1 MNENRKNK
9 KKEPP
14 KFLQPV
20 IDQFFAFLDWIA
32 PVVDW
37 VGDQAE
43 RYKAAS
49 DAVPPPSRRWVHRRR
64 INSRNLTVTLFLLV
78 LAVMSGFA
86 LYLPNRPTH
95 SELENRDLTPF
106 PRASFLRVLGG
117 AYFDDINTWFA
128 DTFPAREAFLGFQAW
143 AEEHYGLRGQT
154 ITGSVV
160 KGDEIPDENQ
170 VQPAS
175 ASGNASEADASASS
189 SAAAASTGDAS
200 AASSAA
206 SQVSESASEEEK
218 PAPQQPQEQLRKGE
232 SDSGDDGA
240 SAETLDT
247 VLIIKHSAYEYYNF
261 VKDLADGYCSNLNRA
276 SELLRGKAKVYSM
289 IVPTSMDVCVSE
301 KVRKKFDTSD
311 QAKAISYLYGGMS
324 EDIITVPLI
333 DSLREHQALEEYL
346 YFRTDH
352 HWTALGAYIGY
363 QNFMTAAGK
372 QALPLSHY
380 KESISEGFV
389 GSFYRETKSSA
400 LSSKPDTIYAY
411 APTGAKKVRA
421 TQTNGKELEV
431 RIIRDGDDFSANN
444 KYLLFV
450 GGDQP
455 FSCIEN
461 ENIQDGSS
469 ILVVKDSYGNCFCPY
484 LADSYQKVYMIDYR
498 TFRKV
503 DERTLAQ
510 VVEDYG
516 IGEVLFLNNINGT
529 REQKLNNQMNSFI
542 G

>member
-1 MNENRKNK
+1 MSENRKNK
-9 KKEPP
+9 KKEPFP
-14 KFLQPV
+14 LFQPV
-20 IDQFFAFLDWIA
+20 IDQFFNFLDWIA

-49 DAVPPPSRRWVHRRR
+49 DAVPPPSQRWVHRRR
-64 INSRNLTVTLFLLV
+64 INSRNLTVTLFLLF

-106 PRASFLRVLGG
+106 PKASVLRVLGG

-128 DTFPAREAFLGFQAW
+128 DTFPAREAFLGFQSW
-143 AEEHYGLRGQT
+143 AEEHYGLRSHT
-154 ITGSVV
+154 ISGSVV

-170 VQPAS
+170 AQPA
-175 ASGNASEADASASS
+175 AAVSGDASEATAASS
-189 SAAAASTGDAS
+189 SAAASG
-200 AASSAA
+200 ASSAVE
-206 SQVSESASEEEK
+206 SQQTSEPQTEEK
-218 PAPQQPQEQLRKGE
+218 PEEQAPPVQPDEELRKGE

-240 SAETLDT
+240 AAETLGT

-261 VKDLADGYCSNLNRA
+261 VKELADGYCSNLNRA
-276 SELLRGKAKVYSM
+276 AEALKGKAKVYSM

-301 KVRKKFDTSD
+301 KVRKKIDTSD
-311 QAKAISYLYGGMS
+311 QAKAIKYLYDGMS
-324 EDIITVPLI
+324 DDITTVPLI
-333 DSLREHQALEEYL
+333 DSLREHQALGEYL

-372 QALPLSHY
+372 QAQPLSHY
-380 KESISEGFV
+380 TESVNEGFV
-389 GSFYRETKSSA
+389 GSFYRETESPK

-411 APTGAKKVRA
+411 APTGAKKVRF
-421 TQTNGKELEV
+421 TQTNGKKAKED
-431 RIIRDGDDFSANN
+431 IIRDGSKFSENY

-455 FSCIEN
+455 FSVIEN
-461 ENIQDGSS
+461 PDVQDGSS
-469 ILVVKDSYGNCFCPY
+469 ILVVKDSFGNCFCPY
-484 LADSYQKVYMIDYR
+484 LVDSYSKVYMIDYR

-503 DERTLAQ
+503 DERSLVQ
-510 VVEDYG
+510 VVEDCG
-516 IGEVLFLNNINGT
+516 IQEVLFLNNISGT
-529 REQKLNNQMNSFI
+529 REEKLNNQMNSFI